1 MTYLLDTCV
10 LSELTK
16 QAPNG
21 GVLGFLRDTDEASLR
36 LSVLTLGELEKG
48 VARLPA
54 SAKKGALEEWL
65 REIRETYG
73 ARILDVTA
81 EVAVE
86 WGRLGART
94 EAKGRPVPVVDALIA
109 ATALVHG
116 LTVVTRNVKDLAGT
130 SVKTQNPWQ

>member
-16 QAPNG
+16 PVPNG
-21 GVLGFLRDTDEASLR
+21 GVLGFLRGTDEASLR

-54 SAKKGALEEWL
+54 SAKKEALEDWL
-65 REIRETYG
+65 REIREAYG
-73 ARILDVTA
+73 ARILEVTA

-94 EAKGRPVPVVDALIA
+94 EMKGRPVSVVDALIA
-109 ATALVHG
+109 STALVHG
-116 LTVVTRNVKDLAGT
+116 LTVVTRNTKDLART
-130 SVKTQNPWQ
+130 SVKTENPWR

>member
-21 GVLGFLRDTDEASLR
+21 GVLGFLRNTDEASLR

-54 SAKKGALEEWL
+54 SAKKEALEEWL

-86 WGRLGART
+86 LTGRFPTDHRSSRGA
-94 EAKGRPVPVVDALIA
+94 GRRPPCSCRSTCIA
-109 ATALVHG
+109 
-116 LTVVTRNVKDLAGT
+116 
-130 SVKTQNPWQ
+130 S